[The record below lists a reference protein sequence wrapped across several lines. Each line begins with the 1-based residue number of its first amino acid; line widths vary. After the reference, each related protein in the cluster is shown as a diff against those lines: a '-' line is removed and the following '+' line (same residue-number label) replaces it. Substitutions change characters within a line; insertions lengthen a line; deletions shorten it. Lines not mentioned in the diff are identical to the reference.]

1 MHIIR
6 CCFAFFYLY
15 TWGTEMIGK
24 TIAHYKILEK
34 LGEGGM
40 GVVYKAEDTR
50 LGRMVA
56 LKFLPP
62 NLTRDPDAKQR
73 FIQEARAASSLQ
85 HDNIC
90 NIHDIDETPDVQLFI
105 VMDYYEGE
113 TLKDAIGKGPLP
125 IDRIIDIAVQIAA
138 GLKEAHEKGIVHRDI
153 KPANI
158 MITEKGQFK
167 IMDFGLAKLK
177 GQSIVTKTGTMLG
190 TAPYMSP
197 EQTRGEKVDHRT
209 DIWSFGVV
217 VYEMIIGKLPF
228 GGDYEQA
235 MVYSILNEKP
245 EPPTGLRT
253 GVPMELERIIDKC
266 LEKKAGDRYQHMDE
280 LIVDLRKVS
289 PRITTQVSKPK
300 RRIKPLWAVLPVVLL
315 TLIGL
320 YLLLPLKWGIDGESI
335 AVLPFQNFSADGQY
349 AYFAGGLHD
358 ELLTQLSKVAALKV
372 ISRTSVMGYASTTK
386 SLKQIASELGVGRVV
401 EASVQVSGERLR
413 VNVQLIDAATDE
425 LLWAERYDRTL
436 DDAFAIQSDV
446 AQQIVAAVG
455 VALSSTEKH
464 GMTAVPTANAEAYN
478 LYLQGLEYYNRPG
491 YLRQSYEIAQKLFER
506 ALALDPG
513 FALAHAEL
521 SRVHGTM
528 YWFGWD
534 LSSGRAALQSKEA
547 ETALRIAPDLPQARI
562 AMGRVYYFQHRNYQR
577 ALKEFT
583 IAIKRLPNDAELWA
597 TIGYTHRGLGNW
609 GEAIDAFEKA
619 TQFNPRD
626 ANLYYDLGAGT
637 FRMMHRYSESVIA
650 LNRALSLAPDLSC
663 AANDKGLI
671 YVFWQGQCDTLRKTL
686 RRFSM
691 DEELGL
697 CGTVADNYMIIYYL
711 ERKPDSLLQLLRMTR
726 ETVLKTQNGFLT
738 FSLYTA
744 RAHVLRGDS
753 SAAAAAFDSARVFLA
768 DKLRELP
775 DNWRVH
781 GYYGLIMA
789 GLKRRDEALGEARW
803 LQQSK
808 TYHEDAHIG
817 PDLALLRAEILAQI
831 GESNAAMNEIESLLV
846 KPSELSVNL
855 LRLEPIWDP
864 IREHP
869 RFKEILAK
877 YAQK

>member
-1 MHIIR
+1 
-6 CCFAFFYLY
+6 
-15 TWGTEMIGK
+15 MIGT

-34 LGEGGM
+34 IGEGGM

-50 LGRMVA
+50 LGRLVA

-62 NLTRDPDAKQR
+62 DLIRDPEAKQR

-90 NIHDIDETPDVQLFI
+90 SIHDIDVTPDVQLFI

-113 TLKDAIGKGPLP
+113 TLKEAIGKGPLP
-125 IDRIIDIAVQIAA
+125 IDRIIHIAVQIAA
-138 GLKEAHEKGIVHRDI
+138 GLEEAHAQGIVHRDI

-177 GQSIVTKTGTMLG
+177 GQSILTKAGSTLG

-197 EQTRGEKVDHRT
+197 EQARGEKVDHRT

-217 VYEMIIGKLPF
+217 LYEMIIGKIPF
-228 GGDYEQA
+228 ASDYEQGV
-235 MVYSILNEKP
+235 VYSILNEKP

-266 LEKKAGDRYQHMDE
+266 LEKKAVDRYQHMDE
-280 LIVDLRKVS
+280 LIVDLRKARL
-289 PRITTQVSKPK
+289 RITTQVSKPK
-300 RRIKPLWAVLPVVLL
+300 RRIKPVWFAVPVVLI

-320 YLLLPLKWGIDGESI
+320 YWLLPEKWGIDGESI
-335 AVLPFQNFSADGQY
+335 AVLPFQNLSAEGQY

-372 ISRTSVMGYASTTK
+372 ISRTSVMGYTSTTK
-386 SLKQIASELGVGRVV
+386 SLKQIASELGVGIVV
-401 EASVQVSGERLR
+401 EGSVQVAGERLR

-425 LLWAERYDRTL
+425 LLWAERYDRTM

-455 VALSSTEKH
+455 VALSSTERY
-464 GMTAVPTANAEAYN
+464 GLTAVPTANAESYN

-491 YLRQSYEIAQKLFER
+491 YLRQNYEVAQKLFER

-528 YWFGWD
+528 FWFSWD
-534 LSSGRAALQSKEA
+534 RSSRRAALQLKEA
-547 ETALRIAPDLPQARI
+547 ETALHLAPDLPQARI
-562 AMGRVYYFQHRNYQR
+562 AMGRVYYFQYQDYQR

-609 GEAIDAFEKA
+609 DEVINTFEKA

-626 ANLYYDLGAGT
+626 ANLFYDLGSGT
-637 FRMMHRYSESVIA
+637 YRMMHRYAESVAA
-650 LNRALSLAPDLSC
+650 LNHALSLAPDLSC
-663 AANDKGLI
+663 AAIDKGLNYI
-671 YVFWQGQCDTLRKTL
+671 FWQGQCDTLRTML
-686 RRFSM
+686 RRFSI

-697 CGTVADNYMIIYYL
+697 CGTVATNYMTIYYL
-711 ERKPDSLLQLLRMTR
+711 GRQPDSLLQLLRMTR
-726 ETVLKTQNGFLT
+726 ETVLKTQDGFIT
-738 FSLYTA
+738 FFLYTA

-768 DKLRELP
+768 DKLREQP
-775 DNWRVH
+775 DSWRVH

-789 GLKRRDEALGEARW
+789 GLKRRDEAFGEARW

-808 TYHEDAHIG
+808 IYQEDAHIG
-817 PDLALLRAEILAQI
+817 PDLALLRAEILAQV
-831 GESNAAMNEIESLLV
+831 GESNSAMDEIESLLV
-846 KPSELSVNL
+846 KPSELTVHI

-869 RFKEILAK
+869 RFKELIVK